1 MSQEQNN
8 IAIGG
13 KGVCALRNGI
23 KFESTIFFRNFL
35 RVSQGLLASI
45 VAQHF
50 YVFQCF
56 ALFRSSDFSSYILS
70 LSVNFLSYLP
80 SQIFSLFPPSLQFTL
95 SFLSPIILCFI
106 FYPLFMF
113 VAQLII
119 VVGDNFIFFPLCVT
133 QNFNQG

>member
-23 KFESTIFFRNFL
+23 KFESTIFFRNFF

-56 ALFRSSDFSSYILS
+56 ALFRSSDSSSSYILS

-95 SFLSPIILCFI
+95 SFLCFI